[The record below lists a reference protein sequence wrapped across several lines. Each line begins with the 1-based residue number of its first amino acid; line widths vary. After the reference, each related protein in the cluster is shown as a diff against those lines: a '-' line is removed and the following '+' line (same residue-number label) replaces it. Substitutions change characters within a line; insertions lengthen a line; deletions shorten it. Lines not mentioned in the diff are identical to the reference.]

1 MTTSPFGS
9 SQFYAIP
16 GGADRACE
24 HDVVNG
30 LGSGGLNRYFECAS
44 CGCVL
49 VRETGIARSTGATDQ
64 LGTVDPNLEDLLEDI
79 EAYHEGRD
87 SPYAPARSQPETL
100 LDRVL
105 ASLRRLLP

>member
-1 MTTSPFGS
+1 MSTSPDGS
-9 SQFYAIP
+9 PQFYAIP
-16 GGADRACE
+16 GGADQACE

-30 LGSGGLNRYFECAS
+30 LGNGGLNRYFECAA

-49 VRETGIARSTGATDQ
+49 VRETGIGGTTGATDQ
-64 LGTVDPNLEDLLEDI
+64 LGTVDPNLEDLLEDL

-87 SPYAPARSQPETL
+87 SPYAPARATPETL
-100 LDRVL
+100 LDRFL